1 MLKMVFKVWIIA
13 IGGGRAILIPT
24 LLLPSQ
30 YILLD
35 QKFKCKNTTVIILE
49 ILENK
54 ILMVKIKIVDGPNN
68 RMKG

>member
-1 MLKMVFKVWIIA
+1 MDNCYWGTKGNFNL
-13 IGGGRAILIPT
+13 T
-24 LLLPSQ
+24 LLLSSQ

-35 QKFKCKNTTVIILE
+35 QKFKCKNTTIIILE

-54 ILMVKIKIVDGPNN
+54 ILMVKIKIVNGPNN